1 MSTSFSRRE
10 VLRGLVLLVGAAGA
24 AADPPAVK
32 VTPMM
37 VPLSP
42 SDPVAV
48 ALAYHE
54 DAKTVDQKEF
64 PTYQPGQTC
73 SNCVHAHGQDG
84 QWHYC
89 RLFRGKLVAAD
100 AWCQAWAKKA

>member
-1 MSTSFSRRE
+1 
-10 VLRGLVLLVGAAGA
+10 
-24 AADPPAVK
+24 
-32 VTPMM
+32 MM

>member
-1 MSTSFSRRE
+1 MSKSFSRRE
-10 VLRGLVLLVGAAGA
+10 ALQGVVWLIGAAGA
-24 AADPPAVK
+24 AADPPAVG

-42 SDPVAV
+42 TDPAAV

-54 DAKTVDQKEF
+54 DAKLVDPKEF

-73 SNCVHAHGQDG
+73 SNCVQAHGEDG
-84 QWHYC
+84 GWHYC
-89 RLFRGKLVAAD
+89 NLFRGKLVAGD